1 LSNKIKNNM
10 RLILEFNKYRIIED
24 VVTEMS
30 KIFPHVSMKGNALY
44 ASSILDKRGTP
55 LVRIDSKQPLF
66 ALLINFGDDYIVIK
80 SFVNSAKESNFSKRV
95 MDGLSN
101 VIEPNYTIVVDQDVS
116 MGFWDHIIEK
126 YPQFKWIKK

>member
-1 LSNKIKNNM
+1 M
-10 RLILEFNKYRIIED
+10 RLILEFNKYRIIEG
-24 VVTEMS
+24 VVAEMS
-30 KIFPHVSMKGNALY
+30 KIFPHVVMKGNVLY
-44 ASSILDKRGTP
+44 ASSILDKGGTP
-55 LVRIDSKQPLF
+55 LVRIDSKTPLF

-116 MGFWDHIIEK
+116 MGFWDHIIDK
-126 YPQFKWIKK
+126 YPQFNWIKK

>member
-1 LSNKIKNNM
+1 M

-24 VVTEMS
+24 VVVEMS
-30 KIFPHVSMKGNALY
+30 KIFPHVVMKGNVLY
-44 ASSILDKRGTP
+44 ASSILDKGGNPIT
-55 LVRIDSKQPLF
+55 RIDSKQPLT
-66 ALLINFGDDYIVIK
+66 ALLIQFGGDHIVIK
-80 SFVNSAKESNFSKRV
+80 SLVNSVKEPNFSKRV

-101 VIEPNYTIVVDQDVS
+101 VIEPKYTIVVDQDVS

>member
-1 LSNKIKNNM
+1 M

-24 VVTEMS
+24 VVAEMS
-30 KIFPHVSMKGNALY
+30 KIFPHVVMKGNVLY
-44 ASSILDKRGTP
+44 ASSLLDKGGTP

-66 ALLINFGDDYIVIK
+66 ALLIQFGGDHIVIK
-80 SFVNSAKESNFSKRV
+80 SLVNSAKEPGFSKRV

-101 VIEPNYTIVVDQDVS
+101 TIESKYTIVVDQDVS
-116 MGFWDHIIEK
+116 MGFWDHIIDK

>member
-1 LSNKIKNNM
+1 M

-24 VVTEMS
+24 VVAEMS
-30 KIFPHVSMKGNALY
+30 KIFTHVVMKGNVLY
-44 ASSILDKRGTP
+44 ASSILDKGGNP
-55 LVRIDSKQPLF
+55 LVRIDSKQPLM
-66 ALLINFGDDYIVIK
+66 ALLIQFGGDHIVIK
-80 SFVNSAKESNFSKRV
+80 SFVNSVREPNFSKRF

-126 YPQFKWIKK
+126 YPQFNWIKK